1 MQQIAHIF
9 HLIEQ
14 KYNYNLTKDPPRAT
28 HVPYLTNLQLDLT
41 NVEELITANNSARLE
56 DKLGGILRDFCN
68 TLYTLQKEGYID
80 SIHTVMER
88 WLETYEERLSWI
100 DSGIDRETTKGIQ
113 KERLF
118 QEQVL
123 KNK

>member
-1 MQQIAHIF
+1 MQQLAHIF

-14 KYNYNLTKDPPRAT
+14 KYNYSLEKNPTRAT
-28 HVPYLTNLQLDLT
+28 HVPYLTNIQLDIT
-41 NVEELITANNSARLE
+41 WVEELITANNSAHLE
-56 DKLGGILRDFCN
+56 DKLGSIMRDFYN

-80 SIHTVMER
+80 SVHNVMER
-88 WLETYEERLSWI
+88 ALETYEERLSWVQEW
-100 DSGIDRETTKGIQ
+100 IDRETTKGIQ

-123 KNK
+123 KNN

>member
-1 MQQIAHIF
+1 MQQLAHLL

-14 KYNYNLTKDPPRAT
+14 KYNYSLDKNPTWAT
-28 HVPYLTNLQLDLT
+28 HVPYLTNLQHDLQK
-41 NVEELITANNSARLE
+41 VEELITANNSAHLE
-56 DKLGGILRDFCN
+56 DMLWSIMRDFYN
-68 TLYTLQKEGYID
+68 SIYTLQKEGYID
-80 SIHTVMER
+80 SVHNVMER
-88 WLETYEERLSWI
+88 ALDTYEERLSWI
-100 DSGIDRETTKGIQ
+100 KEWTDRETTKWIQ